1 MGMRR
6 KKTLTLQ
13 PSIIAPVTCLAVIK
27 CVTAMAESTCSY
39 CEFIK
44 PQKPLS
50 RVFCP
55 VRYDMFI
62 HIDGFTKGK
71 QYFYALQLFF
81 VIKNNVFPQL
91 FHFVSVT
98 LSAWT

>member
-1 MGMRR
+1 
-6 KKTLTLQ
+6 
-13 PSIIAPVTCLAVIK
+13 
-27 CVTAMAESTCSY
+27 
-39 CEFIK
+39 
-44 PQKPLS
+44 
-50 RVFCP
+50 
-55 VRYDMFI
+55 MFI

-98 LSAWT
+98 MSVWT